1 MNKFIA
7 SPIRGENTLFFPKA
21 RELHRENSAD
31 FMSLDQASVM
41 HTDTIDTGGM
51 THLPHP
57 TASPNHFSGLAPILN
72 VSNIPRSIDFYVNL
86 LGFQQDWAW
95 GDPPTFA
102 SVSRDDV
109 CIFLCQGAQGQSG
122 MWLSIFVHDV
132 DALYAM
138 YKDKDVNI
146 R

>member
-1 MNKFIA
+1 
-7 SPIRGENTLFFPKA
+7 
-21 RELHRENSAD
+21 
-31 FMSLDQASVM
+31 
-41 HTDTIDTGGM
+41 M

-146 R
+146 RQAPTNFAWGMREMNIEDPDGHRLRIGTATDAPSDGIPLCES